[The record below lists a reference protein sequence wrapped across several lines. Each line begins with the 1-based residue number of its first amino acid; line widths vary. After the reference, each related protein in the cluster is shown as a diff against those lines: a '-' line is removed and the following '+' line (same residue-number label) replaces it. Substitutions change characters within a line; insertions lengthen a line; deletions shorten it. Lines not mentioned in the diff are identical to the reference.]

1 MPRYAERTKVPVNQT
16 VQDIR
21 KMVTKYE
28 GHSFQFGMDDEKV
41 IIGFA
46 KDKRHVRFKVSLV
59 DLNDQEQRSALR
71 SLLLVTKA
79 KLEAVASGISI
90 FEDEFMAN
98 IVMPDGSVLG
108 SLIRDRIANAYA
120 SGIMPNLLPDFT

>member
-1 MPRYAERTKVPVNQT
+1 MPRYAEKTKVPVNQT

-21 KMVTKYE
+21 KIVIKYE
-28 GHSFQFGMDDEKV
+28 GHNFQFGIDDEKV

-46 KDKRHVRFKVSLV
+46 KDKRHVRLIISLV

-98 IVMPDGSVLG
+98 IVMPDGSLLG

-120 SGIMPNLLPDFT
+120 SGTMPNLLPDFT